1 MKIRIHASTVPTAV
15 AGSVP
20 GLPLWQLAPTRDS
33 AGQRLTDFMML
44 IPRLRSRPLA
54 EIERTSREIQA
65 VLALHP
71 DVVFA
76 DLNLKLNLLWMSF
89 AYRGRERSASWP
101 RRSGCGCPRRYWWR
115 ITPGLAKRIPGAWR
129 TSLTRA

>member
-1 MKIRIHASTVPTAV
+1 MKMRIHASTTLTAA

-33 AGQRLTDFMML
+33 AGRRLTDFMML

-54 EIERTSREIQA
+54 EIERISGEIQA

-76 DLNLKLNLLWMSF
+76 DLNLKLNLLWVSL
-89 AYRGRERSASWP
+89 RP
-101 RRSGCGCPRRYWWR
+101 RQ
-115 ITPGLAKRIPGAWR
+115 GAISELVAAIR
-129 TSLTRA
+129 LRVPEAVLVAHYAEPH